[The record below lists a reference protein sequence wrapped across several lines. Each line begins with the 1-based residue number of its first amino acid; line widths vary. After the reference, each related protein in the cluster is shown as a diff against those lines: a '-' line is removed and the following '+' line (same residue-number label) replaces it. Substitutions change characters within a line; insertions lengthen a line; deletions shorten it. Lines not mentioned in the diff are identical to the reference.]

1 MVENHPKFPALHA
14 LRTKRVSDSLKRRL
28 ASSRSVEITGFTLIE
43 LLIVM
48 AIISVLATI
57 AYYKYSAFIDQTK
70 DTKAIAD
77 LKQIAQLIDDFKEV
91 NGRYP
96 ENLDELGRGTF
107 KDPWGNPYQYVNISE
122 DDKKGKDKQKA
133 RRDRNQKPINTY
145 FDLWSNGADGDF
157 QQQVN
162 GAKSRDDIIYAWDGS
177 FVGLGKDLDELYGK
191 PRSWK
196 HPSDDMTEDTDKDKG
211 KDKDTE
217 APTTT
222 TPTTVEPT
230 TAPPTTEKPKGKDKD
245 TETTTTTTTTTV
257 EATTVPPTTE
267 KPKGKSGG

>member
-1 MVENHPKFPALHA
+1 MPESQSRFPAFHPVRIRGA
-14 LRTKRVSDSLKRRL
+14 LGSVRKKL

-43 LLIVM
+43 LMIVM

-57 AYYKYSAFIDQTK
+57 GYFKYSAFIEQTK
-70 DTKAIAD
+70 VTKAIAEVKEIARMIDEFKD
-77 LKQIAQLIDDFKEV
+77 L

-107 KDPWGNPYQYVNISE
+107 KDPWGNPYQYVNIAE
-122 DDKKGKDKQKA
+122 DDKKGSDKQKA

-145 FDLWSNGADGDF
+145 YDLWSIGADGDY

-162 GAKSRDDIIYAWDGS
+162 GAKSRDDIIYAWDGD

-196 HPSDDMTEDTDKDKG
+196 HPTDDTPDETTPPTTLPPDDGKGKD

-222 TPTTVEPT
+222 TTTTTTVEPT
-230 TAPPTTEKPKGKDKD
+230 T
-245 TETTTTTTTTTV
+245 
-257 EATTVPPTTE
+257 VPPTTDE
-267 KPKGKSGG
+267 DKGKGGGKK